1 MRGLGRFFGLKRGG
15 SVPEI
20 IILACVALFVA
31 FRLYAVLGRRT
42 GHEHPIAKPADLQQA
57 PLIARPIEPVAERKA
72 EPMGT
77 VAAMIDPGALDGVR
91 QIVAADSHFDV
102 ATFLDGARS
111 AYRMVL
117 EAFWRGD
124 EAELRRL
131 VDDEVYE
138 AFADSIA
145 ARREAGETVENKLV
159 SIERSTIDHA
169 GMTQQ
174 MAIVTVRFDADIS
187 AITRN
192 AEGEVVAGSLSD
204 AVQTRDLWTFSRNV
218 RTDDPNWIL
227 IETDEA
233 A

>member
-1 MRGLGRFFGLKRGG
+1 M
-15 SVPEI
+15 PEI
-20 IILACVALFVA
+20 IILALVALFVA

-42 GHEHPIAKPADLQQA
+42 GHEQPIAKPADLTQA
-57 PLIARPIEPVAERKA
+57 PLIARPKIEPIAERKA
-72 EPMGT
+72 EPMGS
-77 VAAMIDPGALDGVR
+77 VAAMIDPHALDGVR

-124 EAELRRL
+124 EAELRKL

-145 ARREAGETVENKLV
+145 ARKQAGETVENKLV

-169 GMTQQ
+169 GMTAQ

-187 AITRN
+187 AITRD
-192 AEGEVVAGSLSD
+192 AEGNVVAGSLSD